1 MRSIEG
7 SYIFKLAA
15 LIIIFAGIIYAKAI
29 IAPIL
34 LALFISIICIQ
45 PITWLEKKRVPKW
58 IAIIIVILGLILIFF
73 GFISLIGGTLSF
85 FLSNVSKYESTITA
99 ISNSTIQF
107 LNDNG
112 FNIPEDQISKLIQP
126 ERIQEFT
133 SHGVKEL
140 IQILGSSFLIVLII
154 LFILMEFG
162 SFFIKA
168 KAITNG
174 SYQSILYFSTILR
187 NIRHYLAIK
196 TLICLAIGI
205 CIYISLVIIGVDY
218 AFMWALLA
226 GLMNYIPN
234 VGSIIATIPTFLFAL
249 VQLGLGGALWSLGSF
264 LIIHNVLGNFI
275 EPKLMGKGLDLSAL
289 VVILSLIFW
298 GFLLGPVGMFL
309 ATPFTLTIKIIME
322 QSEKTRWLAIL
333 LGTPAEAKNHLQN
346 KEQIYEQKN

>member
-15 LIIIFAGIIYAKAI
+15 LIIIFAGIIYAKVI